1 MKTEFLLLSLIFSF
15 TADVLFLKTPFELTA
30 ILFFIAVQYCHRRL
44 QNGSLLSF
52 TAGGFSGMFFLLLLS
67 YFWHIKSSLLTAAA
81 FFYIALLTWNL
92 CSSFTV
98 KRQNT
103 PTLLRICLVMLL
115 ACDLNVG
122 FFNLPRFCGDLPH
135 LSCFLLHA
143 HRRKA
148 DLAFLSS
155 KPVNPALPV
164 LSLPQ
169 EESIFR
175 SSLILLF

>member
-92 CSSFTV
+92 
-98 KRQNT
+98 
-103 PTLLRICLVMLL
+103 L

-135 LSCFLLHA
+135 S
-143 HRRKA
+143 
-148 DLAFLSS
+148 LAFYCTHIAGKLIWLFY
-155 KPVNPALPV
+155 LP
-164 LSLPQ
+164 SQ
-169 EESIFR
+169 
-175 SSLILLF
+175 LILLYLFFRFPKKNPSSVLL

>member
-52 TAGGFSGMFFLLLLS
+52 TAGGFSGMFFLLLVS

-92 CSSFTV
+92 CCSFTV

-103 PTLLRICLVMLL
+103 PTLLRLCLVMLL
-115 ACDLNVG
+115 A
-122 FFNLPRFCGDLPH
+122 
-135 LSCFLLHA
+135 
-143 HRRKA
+143 
-148 DLAFLSS
+148 
-155 KPVNPALPV
+155 
-164 LSLPQ
+164 
-169 EESIFR
+169 
-175 SSLILLF
+175 

>member
-1 MKTEFLLLSLIFSF
+1 M
-15 TADVLFLKTPFELTA
+15 
-30 ILFFIAVQYCHRRL
+30 QYCHRRL

-52 TAGGFSGMFFLLLLS
+52 TAGGF
-67 YFWHIKSSLLTAAA
+67 FWHVLPAFALLFLAYKSDLLTAAA

-122 FFNLPRFCGDLPH
+122 FFNLPRFCGDFPH
-135 LSCFLLHA
+135 S
-143 HRRKA
+143 
-148 DLAFLSS
+148 LAFYCTHIAG
-155 KPVNPALPV
+155 K
-164 LSLPQ
+164 
-169 EESIFR
+169 
-175 SSLILLF
+175 LIWLFYLQAS